1 MRKKK
6 LVGTDNL
13 KVYSQ
18 DTNSEFAKLISEN
31 LENIILKDN
40 SIVTG
45 TVEKVDDKYV
55 HVFIK
60 GAKSSG
66 LVDINEIPH
75 AELDS
80 LDEGKQI
87 EVFLERTEDRNGNIV
102 LSIEKARRA
111 KSWKKI
117 EQAFEKQEKVSGI
130 IKNTVKGGVV
140 VEIFGVFAFCPNSQV
155 ADKPIKN
162 MNEYMNKP
170 MEFQIIKID
179 NVRMNVIASRRQ
191 LIEQEKNKNKEK
203 VIKNYKVGEIVEG
216 TIKAVQSYGCFVSIE
231 SLDCLL
237 HSSEVSHLKI
247 SNLNDMFT
255 VGEKIK
261 VKILEIDTENM
272 RMSLSVKAMIPDP
285 FETIKDKFKIGNKYD
300 VKIVKLTDF
309 GAFAEMQE
317 GVVGLIHSSEI
328 KHMQRNINPKSV
340 FKIGDVVKVS
350 LKEVDI
356 EKRKISLSYK
366 DCTPNPIDEF
376 IAKYPVNTIVDAK
389 VVTKKDFGIFCNT
402 GDSDIDIF
410 VHYKQLDY
418 IESSKALD
426 NFNKGDSVKVK
437 VIDIKDEKVNGSI
450 RALKKDPFTF
460 FDGKKVGDIV
470 STRVVEVQDNGLKV
484 DVGPD
489 RYQVTLRKS
498 ELAIEKSDQRPNRF
512 SAGDSIDAAIL
523 EIDQQ
528 KRKVKLS
535 VKKLEQQQADEAIEK
550 YGSTSSG
557 QSLAGILGEA
567 LGKKDQKKD

>member
-1 MRKKK
+1 M
-6 LVGTDNL
+6 GTDNL
-13 KVYSQ
+13 KVYTQ
-18 DTNSEFAKLISEN
+18 NTDSEFAKLISKDLDN
-31 LENIILKDN
+31 VILKDN
-40 SIVTG
+40 TIVTG

-66 LVDINEIPH
+66 IVDKNEIPH
-75 AELDS
+75 AELDA
-80 LDEGKQI
+80 LDEGKKI
-87 EVFLERTEDRNGNIV
+87 EVFLERTEDKFGNIV

-117 EQAFEKQEKVSGI
+117 VEAFEKQEKVSGI
-130 IKNTVKGGVV
+130 IKNTVRGGVV

-191 LIEQEKNKNKEK
+191 VLEQEKNKNKEN
-203 VIKNYKVGEIVEG
+203 VIKNYKVGQIVEG
-216 TIKAVQSYGCFVSIE
+216 TVKAVQSYGCFISIE

-247 SNLNDMFT
+247 TNLNDMFT

-261 VKILEIDTENM
+261 VKILEIDKENM

-285 FETIKDKFKIGNKYD
+285 FETIKDRFKIGNKYE

-317 GVVGLIHSSEI
+317 GIVGLIHSSEI
-328 KHMQRNINPKSV
+328 KHMQKSVNPKSV
-340 FKIGDVVKVS
+340 FKVGDVVKVK

-356 EKRKISLSYK
+356 EKRKISLSHK

-376 IAKYPVNTIVDAK
+376 VAKYPINTSVDAK
-389 VVTKKDFGIFCNT
+389 VITKRDFGIFCNT
-402 GDSDIDIF
+402 GDSSIDIF

-418 IESSKALD
+418 LESSKALD
-426 NFNKGDSVKVK
+426 NFNKGDSVKLK
-437 VIDIKDEKVNGSI
+437 IIDIKDDKVNGSI
-450 RALKKDPFTF
+450 RALKKDPFSF
-460 FDGKKVGDIV
+460 FDNKKIGDVV

-489 RYQVTLRKS
+489 RYQTIIRKS
-498 ELAIEKSDQRPNRF
+498 ELALEKSDQRPTRF
-512 SAGDSIDAAIL
+512 SSGDSLDSAIL
-523 EIDQQ
+523 ELDYQR
-528 KRKVKLS
+528 RKVKLS
-535 VKKLEQQQADEAIEK
+535 IKKLEQQQADEAIEK

>member
-1 MRKKK
+1 M
-6 LVGTDNL
+6 GTDNL

-18 DTNSEFAKLISEN
+18 DTNTEFAKLISEN

-45 TVEKVDDKYV
+45 IVEKVDDKYV

-117 EQAFEKQEKVSGI
+117 EEAFEKQEKVSGI

-162 MNEYMNKP
+162 INEYINKP

-203 VIKNYKVGEIVEG
+203 IIKNYKVGEIVEG

-285 FETIKDKFKIGNKYD
+285 FETIKDKFKIGNEYD

-340 FKIGDVVKVS
+340 FKIGDIVKVK

-376 IAKYPVNTIVDAK
+376 ISKYPVNTIVDAK

-402 GDSDIDIF
+402 GNSDIDIF

-418 IESSKALD
+418 MESSKALD

-460 FDGKKVGDIV
+460 FDGKKVGDVV

-523 EIDQQ
+523 EIDHQ

-567 LGKKDQKKD
+567 LEKKDQKKD

>member
-18 DTNSEFAKLISEN
+18 DTNTEFAKLISEN

-285 FETIKDKFKIGNKYD
+285 FETIKDKFKIGNQYD

-523 EIDQQ
+523 EIDHQ